1 MSLTAKRPRFLDLRK
16 IRLPLPGLISILHRI
31 SGILMVL
38 SIPVA
43 IYLLDLSLCDKAG
56 FASANA
62 YAQTL
67 LFKLAA
73 TLILWSLSHHLCAGI
88 RFLLLDLDIGIDR
101 QQARQSSI
109 TVLIASGILT
119 LLFLGVIW

>member
-1 MSLTAKRPRFLDLRK
+1 MSLTAKRPRFLNLRK
-16 IRLPLPGLISILHRI
+16 ICLPLPGLISILHRI

-43 IYLLDLSLCDKAG
+43 IYLLDLSLRNEAG
-56 FASANA
+56 FTSANA

-73 TLILWSLSHHLCAGI
+73 TLILWSLSHHLFAGI
-88 RFLLLDLDIGIDR
+88 RFLFLDLDIGIER

-109 TVLIASGILT
+109 TVLIASGIVT